1 MEKKKEK
8 ERCCEDNK
16 NECDCEKKHDCECE
30 KHLEGE
36 GEKTCKCAHHNEDEK
51 SSNESTG
58 KSKEEFYLDLAQRL
72 QAEFE
77 NFRKRTHFEMIKA
90 KEDGQISVIE
100 AFLPCLD
107 TFKVAEKSIS
117 DKQVLEG
124 VKMIELSIL
133 EALKKLDVEK
143 IESVGKKYDPK
154 LHTAIAVAC
163 VGDKENDIILE
174 EYQAGYKFKNRVIRY
189 SKVIVN
195 KKED

>member
-1 MEKKKEK
+1 MEKNKEK
-8 ERCCEDNK
+8 KCCCDEKKDECSCEKNCDCQKNIEGESEKKCDCSHK
-16 NECDCEKKHDCECE
+16 NESSTNENN
-30 KHLEGE
+30 G
-36 GEKTCKCAHHNEDEK
+36 KT
-51 SSNESTG
+51 
-58 KSKEEFYLDLAQRL
+58 KEEFYLDLAQRL

-133 EALKKLDVEK
+133 EALKKLEVEK
-143 IESVGKKYDPK
+143 IEAVGEKYDPN

>member
-8 ERCCEDNK
+8 ECCCEDNK

-143 IESVGKKYDPK
+143 IESVGKKYDPN

>member
-8 ERCCEDNK
+8 ECSCEEDKNK
-16 NECDCEKKHDCECE
+16 CDCEKKHDCKCE

-90 KEDGQISVIE
+90 KEDGQVSVIE
-100 AFLPCLD
+100 AFLPALD
-107 TFKVAEKSIS
+107 TFKLAEKSIS
-117 DKQVLEG
+117 DDKVLEG

-133 EALKKLDVEK
+133 EALKKLEVEK
-143 IESVGKKYDPK
+143 IEAIGKKYDPN

-163 VGDKENDIILE
+163 VGDKDNDIILD
-174 EYQAGYKFKNRVIRY
+174 EYQAGYKFKDRVIRY

>member
-8 ERCCEDNK
+8 ECCCEEDKNK
-16 NECDCEKKHDCECE
+16 CDCEKNCDCECE

-143 IESVGKKYDPK
+143 IESVGKKYDPN

-174 EYQAGYKFKNRVIRY
+174 EYQAGYKFKDRVIRY

>member
-8 ERCCEDNK
+8 ECSCEEDKNK
-16 NECDCEKKHDCECE
+16 CDCEKNCDCECE

-143 IESVGKKYDPK
+143 IESVGKKYDPN

>member
-1 MEKKKEK
+1 MEKRKDKNC
-8 ERCCEDNK
+8 CCEDNK
-16 NECDCEKKHDCECE
+16 KECDCEKKHDCECE
-30 KHLEGE
+30 KNLDSEA
-36 GEKTCKCAHHNEDEK
+36 EKKCKCAHHDEDK
-51 SSNESTG
+51 NSSNESNG

-90 KEDGQISVIE
+90 KEDGQVSVIE
-100 AFLPCLD
+100 AFLPALD
-107 TFKVAEKSIS
+107 TFKLAEKSIS
-117 DKQVLEG
+117 DDKVLEG

-133 EALKKLDVEK
+133 EALKKLEVEK
-143 IESVGKKYDPK
+143 IEAIGKKYDPN

-163 VGDKENDIILE
+163 VGDKDNDIILD
-174 EYQAGYKFKNRVIRY
+174 EYQAGYKFKDRVIRY